1 MCPQNVGHSATGRFG
16 LSDYKANGNRWLSKS
31 NVHQEFN
38 MKTIILAGGLGT
50 RLAEETHV
58 KPKPMVEIG
67 GKPILWHIM
76 KIYSSQ
82 GFNEFYTALG
92 YKSEVIK
99 DFFAN
104 YYQRQNN
111 LRIETSSGQV
121 QVQENEHTQNEDWIV
136 NLIETGKLTNTGGR
150 IKRMKSWVGNETFMM
165 TYGDGVA
172 NVDIDALIKFH
183 KSQGRLATVS
193 AVRPPARFGGIS
205 FENGIVKEFI
215 EKPQIGEGWINGG
228 FFVLE
233 PGIFDYIEN
242 DDTSFEKESLEK
254 LAQDGQLAAYQ
265 HNGFWQCMDTIRDV
279 ALVNSLWESGDAPW
293 KSW

>member
-76 KIYSSQ
+76 KIYGSQ

-104 YYQRQNN
+104 YYQ
-111 LRIETSSGQV
+111 
-121 QVQENEHTQNEDWIV
+121 
-136 NLIETGKLTNTGGR
+136 KLFSKHFQKIR
-150 IKRMKSWVGNETFMM
+150 K
-165 TYGDGVA
+165 
-172 NVDIDALIKFH
+172 
-183 KSQGRLATVS
+183 
-193 AVRPPARFGGIS
+193 
-205 FENGIVKEFI
+205 
-215 EKPQIGEGWINGG
+215 
-228 FFVLE
+228 
-233 PGIFDYIEN
+233 
-242 DDTSFEKESLEK
+242 DTSITLFFIDCVL
-254 LAQDGQLAAYQ
+254 
-265 HNGFWQCMDTIRDV
+265 
-279 ALVNSLWESGDAPW
+279 SLWERIP
-293 KSW
+293 

>member
-1 MCPQNVGHSATGRFG
+1 MCFVKWQKVEPGVGIG
-16 LSDYKANGNRWLSKS
+16 LLVQSSGSLFSTSRESD
-31 NVHQEFN
+31 

-50 RLAEETHV
+50 RLSEETQL

-76 KIYSSQ
+76 KIYGSQ

-99 DFFAN
+99 DFFIN
-104 YYQRQNN
+104 YYHRQNH
-111 LRIETSSGQV
+111 LRIETSSGHIEV
-121 QVQENEHTQNEDWIV
+121 EERADSTNEDWVV
-136 NLIETGKLTNTGGR
+136 NLIETGNLTNTGGR
-150 IKRMKSWVGNETFMM
+150 IRRMKPWVDDGTFMM

-172 NVDIDALIKFH
+172 DVDINALLKFH
-183 KSQGRLATVS
+183 KSHGRLATVT

-205 FENGIVKEFI
+205 FSDGLVKEFI

-233 PGIFDYIEN
+233 PGVIDYISGDE
-242 DDTSFEKESLEK
+242 TSFEKESLEK
-254 LAQDGQLAAYQ
+254 LALDNQLAAYK
-265 HNGFWQCMDTIRDV
+265 HEGFWQCMDTIRDV
-279 ALVNSLWESGDAPW
+279 ALVNELWENGTPPW
-293 KSW
+293 KKW

>member
-16 LSDYKANGNRWLSKS
+16 LSNNKANGNRWLSKS

-76 KIYSSQ
+76 KIYGSQ

>member
-1 MCPQNVGHSATGRFG
+1 
-16 LSDYKANGNRWLSKS
+16 
-31 NVHQEFN
+31 

-50 RLAEETHV
+50 RLAEETDV

-76 KIYSSQ
+76 KIYASH

-99 DFFAN
+99 DYFAN
-104 YYQRQNN
+104 YYHRQNN
-111 LRIETSSGQV
+111 LRVETSSGRV
-121 QVQENEHTQNEDWIV
+121 EVQEGERAHDDWVV
-136 NLIETGKLTNTGGR
+136 NLIDTGKLTNTGGR
-150 IKRMKSWVGNETFMM
+150 IKRLKPWIGDETFMM

-172 NVDIDALIKFH
+172 NVDIKALIAFH

-233 PGIFDYIEN
+233 PGVFDYIGN
-242 DDTSFEKESLEK
+242 DDTSFEKEALEK

-279 ALVNSLWESGDAPW
+279 ALVNGLWESGKAQW
-293 KSW
+293 KTW